1 MQAVAPSTWEEKAV
15 NYAALTQHLHRVIH
29 HRKKQRI
36 EGSRNNPRNQQQPSS
51 HSANPNLTQQSNGS
65 GRQLELSNNE
75 AENSSM
81 RETVEVKVCESALM
95 EGESCSVCDED
106 HGESFQKLLLAEIN
120 KVRQFLNFKKKELKQ
135 KLLHLR
141 RSFNNIVFWW
151 ESGFPDLE
159 VHLDE
164 IHEQFTGLGNEVAQ
178 LLKFIESNVA
188 LVRKTLAKYDAA
200 TGHLA
205 GSSMLLQYKGVL
217 EELAD
222 TEDFVQLVAKVSP
235 RLLDLWWNCGKGFVV
250 VAEDSV

>member
-29 HRKKQRI
+29 HRKKQKI
-36 EGSRNNPRNQQQPSS
+36 EGSRNTARNQQQPSS
-51 HSANPNLTQQSNGS
+51 HSANPNFAPQSNGS

-75 AENSSM
+75 GESSM
-81 RETVEVKVCESALM
+81 RETVEVKVCDSALM
-95 EGESCSVCDED
+95 EGGSCGVRDED

-120 KVRQFLNFKKKELKQ
+120 KVRQFLSFKKKELKQ

-222 TEDFVQLVAKVSP
+222 TEDFVQLVAKVSA
-235 RLLDLWWNCGKGFVV
+235 RLLDLWWNCAKVLE
-250 VAEDSV
+250 VAAEVNV